1 MSSKVDTTIPELLV
15 GSLPFELV
23 TSIEE
28 ALLVG
33 GQRAFAA
40 AKDME
45 KGHLPTAF
53 GLLRHL
59 HTNETFHRA
68 LTVNGAHPSPLSG
81 NKLVVG
87 QAGILSIARFNIH
100 EGCWLNYRR
109 SQTRKQMS
117 LANKAIEGLV
127 QPDLFT
133 GDVPV
138 TEAVVFFVACYAG
151 SLRISPE
158 APTSI
163 QIAVPD
169 SRMSHWLFREP
180 IAAFLDRYNH
190 VQGEQ
195 RDLAVPKL
203 KRSVDQQQLKD
214 GTGQ

>member
-23 TSIEE
+23 NSVEE

-33 GQRAFAA
+33 GQRAFAT
-40 AKDME
+40 AKGME
-45 KGHLPTAF
+45 EGHLPTVV
-53 GLLRHL
+53 GQLRHF
-59 HTNETFHRA
+59 HTNETFHKA
-68 LTVNGAHPSPLSG
+68 LTVNGAHPSPLRG

-87 QAGILSIARFNIH
+87 RAGIFSVARFNIH

-117 LANKAIEGLV
+117 LANKAIEALV
-127 QPDLFT
+127 QPDLFS
-133 GDVPV
+133 GYVPA
-138 TEAVVFFVACYAG
+138 TDAVVFFVACYAA
-151 SLRISPE
+151 SLRVSPE

-169 SRMSHWLFREP
+169 SRMSRWLFREP
-180 IAAFLDRYNH
+180 IASFLERYNH
-190 VQGEQ
+190 VQGVQ